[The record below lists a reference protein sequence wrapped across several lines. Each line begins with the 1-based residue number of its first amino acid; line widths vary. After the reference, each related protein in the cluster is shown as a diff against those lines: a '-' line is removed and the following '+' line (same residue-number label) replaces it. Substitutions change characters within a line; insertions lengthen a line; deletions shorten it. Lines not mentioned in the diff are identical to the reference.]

1 MAPSVEWLNQ
11 NRYRKYP
18 FVEDGEPLVSGSA
31 LPDNLLLDLRLIVH
45 TEGLAEDAFGAA
57 TVSFREF
64 ERVDAS
70 NTILK
75 FNRNAADS
83 VEFTVTI
90 PTAAA
95 FPYEARTS
103 VNTTTE
109 RYDLICVVGEGFA
122 TLLGYGLGTHT
133 VSGGD
138 LEPTTV
144 QYQTNHRVTSI
155 IGDNALSVPIDGDIY
170 FQEGYGMAV
179 NVDAAQDQIRLTA
192 YPGGGAGFPC
202 DSVIPDPYVDIILT
216 STASAATTVSTAS
229 LGQPEGTIVIDGI
242 TFRIA
247 EGISSSSSGGS
258 SAGSTSAGS
267 TSAGSTSAGST
278 SVGSTSVGSTS
289 SGSTST
295 SASASGSTGGA
306 GGFSVSALDILLGAR
321 TTVGEVFVAW
331 EDDPES
337 TLLALADAIALA
349 IPDADVEY
357 YTGPPGIAY
366 IRVTRD
372 NLLVFNTSESADY
385 ITLSFS
391 SNLRLDCNH
400 AISYIND
407 VSPDGYGNIQ
417 LVGGKGI
424 AVRNDPST
432 NTIYVRN
439 RLNTDNIACGEC
451 EGGAPNA

>member
-11 NRYRKYP
+11 NNYRKYP
-18 FVEDGEPLVSGSA
+18 FIEDGEPSVSGSA

-57 TVSFREF
+57 IVSFREF

-75 FNRNAADS
+75 FNRDAADS

-103 VNTTTE
+103 VNTPTE
-109 RYDLICVVGEGFA
+109 QYDLICMVGEGFA
-122 TLLGYGLGTHT
+122 TLLGYGIGTHAVT
-133 VSGGD
+133 GGG
-138 LEPTTV
+138 LEPATV

-155 IGDNALSVPIDGDIY
+155 IGDTTSSVAIDGDIY
-170 FQEGYGMAV
+170 FEEGYGMSV
-179 NVDAAQDQIRLTA
+179 NVDTAQDQIRLTA

-216 STASAATTVSTAS
+216 SIASTAGAVGAMS
-229 LGQPEGTIVIDGI
+229 LGQPEGIVVVDGI
-242 TFRIA
+242 TFRIGP
-247 EGISSSSSGGS
+247 EEQVSSSSSGSSSPSSSSSS
-258 SAGSTSAGS
+258 SASA
-267 TSAGSTSAGST
+267 SA
-278 SVGSTSVGSTS
+278 S
-289 SGSTST
+289 S

-321 TTVGEVFVAW
+321 TTVSEVFVAW
-331 EDDPES
+331 EADPEA
-337 TLLALADAIALA
+337 TFQALADAIALA
-349 IPDADVEY
+349 IPDADVDY

-372 NLLVFNTSESADY
+372 NLLVFNSSESATY
-385 ITLSFS
+385 ITIDYNA
-391 SNLRLDCNH
+391 NLRLDCNH

-424 AVRNDPST
+424 AVRNDPAT

-439 RLNTDNIACGEC
+439 QLNTDNIACGEC